1 MKKGFIK
8 LQRRKGKEFKQDL
21 LESIK
26 KVDPCEIIC
35 NLKLVMAKKYLHFL
49 FTIILFL
56 ALKTGFCSHVPGGNI
71 TYECL
76 GNNRYVVSLIL
87 FENSLFRF

>member
-1 MKKGFIK
+1 
-8 LQRRKGKEFKQDL
+8 
-21 LESIK
+21 
-26 KVDPCEIIC
+26 
-35 NLKLVMAKKYLHFL
+35 MAKKYLHFL

-76 GNNRYVVSLIL
+76 GNNRYYLLIL
-87 FENSLFRF
+87 LRSVELRFISNNAQFVQLMVLPITTNYFL